1 MNAQS
6 RLFTSFMVLC
16 VFSQASW
23 VQGQVF
29 PRVRFLKTIGDKTN
43 EIKAHLI
50 VTEGSIQVRNA
61 QSART
66 LKEIPYSEIKAA
78 TYSFSKHR
86 RWRAGVAA
94 AVAVNVFA
102 EEERIRGERRESY
115 SEIDYEALND
125 LLYAPNRFETPSAP
139 PSQPDSAQPS
149 PQSSAQP
156 GAGRSLMGSEGEPSL
171 LSRSAS
177 EILEGL
183 RGVMEMRK
191 TLTLFCLLIVTASF
205 ARAQT
210 SMELREWISGYVEDL
225 PNFVCDYTEKEYG
238 PGRWNYW
245 SLKKEHSGKVRF
257 IDGTD
262 EYQVLSVDG
271 QPAKS
276 PIWKVSRWHDPFG
289 SIQYKLSPVA
299 NYRFT
304 PKKKGKYT
312 FLSDW
317 GIGFFKGY
325 TEDGKPNP
333 ETQRSYP
340 TWGTLWVERSSHE
353 VVKIEEHV
361 KVPRGQPFDHGEHVQ
376 VTEYALTSIE
386 GTPYRLPTRFK
397 WEKKESYATPLG
409 LMDTMAHY
417 RVVQTYDNCKR
428 YGADSVIHY
437 EEVDSSI
444 GYGVPVDAPN

>member
-102 EEERIRGERRESY
+102 
-115 SEIDYEALND
+115 
-125 LLYAPNRFETPSAP
+125 APLFFMKGKKHWLTFETEEDRLALHLDKRNFKDILSAVDRRL
-139 PSQPDSAQPS
+139 QDAV
-149 PQSSAQP
+149 AFDGYRD
-156 GAGRSLMGSEGEPSL
+156 GASRVNTPSL
-171 LSRSAS
+171 ENKDEFPQGLQVEGDRLDLPKIHNSQYQDGKTPRALRQWIAS
-177 EILEGL
+177 
-183 RGVMEMRK
+183 
-191 TLTLFCLLIVTASF
+191 
-205 ARAQT
+205 
-210 SMELREWISGYVEDL
+210 YVEDL

-271 QPAKS
+271 QPAEV
-276 PIWKVSRWHDPFG
+276 PIWKVSLWHNPFA

-304 PKKKGKYT
+304 PKKKGKFT

-325 TEDGKPNP
+325 TEDGEPNP

-361 KVPRGQPFDHGEHVQ
+361 RVPRGHPFAHGEHVQ

-397 WEKKESYATPLG
+397 HEKKESYATPLG
-409 LMDTMAHY
+409 LMDTKAHY
-417 RVVQTYDNCKR
+417 RIVQTYDNCKR
-428 YGADSVIHY
+428 YGADSLIRY
-437 EEVDSSI
+437 EEVYSSI
-444 GYGVPVDAPN
+444 RYGVPVDAPN